1 MLLKLLRLTIVI
13 IYFKEEEEEEGDN
26 FFKIGSN
33 VLNAQSDTFEDDWSK
48 LVAEAQQQDDQG

>member
-1 MLLKLLRLTIVI
+1 MLSKSLRLTIVI
-13 IYFKEEEEEEGDN
+13 IYFKEEEEEGDN

>member
-1 MLLKLLRLTIVI
+1 LLSKSLRLTIVI
-13 IYFKEEEEEEGDN
+13 IYFKEEEEEGDT